1 MKYRLIK
8 NLKKDNGM
16 TLIELLLVI
25 ILIVVIV
32 VLISAT
38 LIQSANTSKGVIDIA
53 ASEID
58 SRLALYRMSKD
69 IRETFYITSADY
81 NSITLA
87 CNVDGDDAYE
97 TVSYYLESED
107 SHYKLM
113 RQVDGAAP
121 KIIIN
126 NVVDYNIFVY
136 YQDTG
141 FPEDEIATPVEEI
154 NLNKIKII
162 ELYISIDQSGAGS
175 LRTMDLNTT
184 VTLRNKL

>member
-1 MKYRLIK
+1 MKSQLNK
-8 NLKKDNGM
+8 NLKNENGI
-16 TLIELLLVI
+16 TLIELLLVV

-38 LIQSANTSKGVIDIA
+38 LIQSVNTSRGVIDIA

-69 IRETFYITSADY
+69 IREAFYITSADY
-81 NSITLA
+81 NSITFT

-97 TVSYYLESED
+97 TVSYYFESED

-113 RQVDGAAP
+113 RQVDSTAP
-121 KIIIN
+121 NIIIN
-126 NVVDYNIFVY
+126 NIIENNIFTY
-136 YQDTG
+136 YKDSR
-141 FPEDEIATPVEEI
+141 FPEGVISTPVEEVD
-154 NLNKIKII
+154 LNNIKII
-162 ELYISIDQSGAGS
+162 ELNIRVDQSGAES
-175 LRTMDLNTT
+175 LRTMDLDTM